1 MPESEYPTSMEHQK
15 NSSSRRKHCE
25 HDAIFKLDT
34 DGIKTIWHFGIIDVP
49 CIELYGIIGQM
60 KEKDG
65 ESQ

>member
-1 MPESEYPTSMEHQK
+1 MS
-15 NSSSRRKHCE
+15 
-25 HDAIFKLDT
+25 IFKLDT

>member
-1 MPESEYPTSMEHQK
+1 MNVHQYKNFYLIIVSM
-15 NSSSRRKHCE
+15 S
-25 HDAIFKLDT
+25 IFKLDT

-60 KEKDG
+60 KEKEG